1 MRLTQRKNRLR
12 TGSIFKTTLVGM
24 CLFFISSLAFAQSAV
39 VRGIVYDDLNLPA
52 MGVNILK
59 KGTAEGTIT
68 NLDGEFEMPVERGD
82 VLVFSYI
89 GFITQEV
96 TYNGQ
101 ANLEIKLREDSEALD
116 EVVVIGY
123 GTMKKSDLT
132 GAISSVNVEELA
144 SRATTSPAEALQGK
158 ISGVN
163 IRKAGGNAG
172 AGVSVK
178 IRGVKSFGDNE
189 PLYIIDGFPG
199 NIDNINP
206 QDIAS
211 MEVLKDGAA
220 AAIYGSTAANGV
232 IIITTKNGK
241 KGELKVDFNAYLN
254 FTHVAKK
261 LEMLDANGYVQVHK
275 QMYENYNAQF
285 PNNTVELPSYISNPG
300 NVNTDWQDEVFRSG
314 LSQNYM
320 VSLRGGSDLARYSVS
335 YNHADDKGV
344 LLGNSFKQE
353 NARMK
358 LSATKNIFDI
368 DANMGFR
375 ATKNNQPQYSL
386 KEVYMISPLVPVYD
400 ETQEYGY
407 GLTDKNG
414 LPSNR
419 NVLADNNYRKAVTNK
434 YYVTANASVT
444 ANFTEWINFRT
455 SYSYR
460 GEHQRYKYHT
470 PPYVADSKSPT
481 EYPYHSE
488 SSSYW
493 QEQVIDNILTYNDTF
508 GDHSL
513 NVMAG
518 NSVTLQDY
526 NWNSVAVEGKT
537 IVYEVKDG
545 QLLSSEKPAG
555 FLDPNFGTINAGKGG
570 TYTGEGSLY
579 DYRRVSFFGRLN
591 YAYAGKYMLQA
602 TFRQDGSSKFGSD
615 SRWGFF
621 PSVAL
626 GWRISEEEFFPK
638 GGIVSNLKLRA
649 SWGRLGNEQALG
661 YYDFQA
667 LISTYNNLYG
677 GSVQGSGSTPWP
689 GSTAM
694 GLANRDLKWET
705 TDTKNVGF
713 DYGLI
718 NGKLSGSV
726 NYYYN
731 QTEDMLITKKLAPSV
746 GLLDPVM
753 NVGKIRNTGV
763 EFELNWQDRAGDF
776 DYNVGFNL
784 TTTSNKVV
792 ELSDPKQALYGEG
805 LKWGT
810 EHFPTQTRVGKP
822 IAGFYLYRMD
832 GIFQSDAEVAA
843 HKNSNGDL
851 LQPNAK
857 PGDIRFRDVNGDG
870 SINEDDKEYCGS
882 GIPKVEANLTF
893 GANYKGFDLSF
904 LIGGGWGNKIYNANR
919 YFYEGMSSGSNFL
932 KTTLDAWTP
941 QNTNTNV
948 PRAVLQDMN
957 GNARESDRFLEKGN
971 YIRMRQLQIGYA
983 LPASLLKNLHI
994 ERLRVYASTE
1004 NLFTITSYKGIDP
1017 EFSRKS
1023 AGDSTSDV
1031 LNAGVDTHIYPFTR
1045 SYVVG
1050 LQLTF

>member
-1 MRLTQRKNRLR
+1 MRLTQSQNRLR
-12 TGSIFKTTLVGM
+12 IGSIFRATLVGM
-24 CLFFISSLAFAQSAV
+24 CLFLFSSLAFAQSQLV
-39 VRGIVYDDLNLPA
+39 KGIVYDDLNMPA
-52 MGVNILK
+52 MGVNIMK
-59 KGTAEGTIT
+59 KGTMEGTIT
-68 NLDGEFEMPVERGD
+68 NLDGEFEISAQRGD

-89 GFITQEV
+89 GFVTQEV

-101 ANLEIKLREDSEALD
+101 SSLEIKLREDSETLD

-132 GAISSVNVEELA
+132 GAISSVNVDELA

-199 NIDNINP
+199 NINNINP

-232 IIITTKNGK
+232 IIVTTKNGK

-254 FTHVAKK
+254 STHVAKK

-275 QMYENYNAQF
+275 QMYENYNEQYPSKAID
-285 PNNTVELPSYISNPG
+285 LPGYITNPG

-320 VSLRGGSDLARYSVS
+320 VSLRGGGDQARYAIS

-344 LLGNSFKQE
+344 LLGNRFKQE

-358 LSATKNIFDI
+358 LSASKNIFDI
-368 DANMGFR
+368 DANVGFR
-375 ATKNNQPQYSL
+375 ATKDNQPQYSL
-386 KEVYMISPLVPVYD
+386 KEVYMISPLVSVYD

-419 NVLADNNYRKAVTNK
+419 NALADNHYRKAVTNK

-460 GEHQRYKYHT
+460 GEHKRYKYHR
-470 PPYVADSKSPT
+470 PPYIADIKSPT
-481 EYPYHSE
+481 EYPYHNE

-508 GDHSL
+508 GDHSI
-513 NVMAG
+513 NVMGG

-545 QLLSSEKPAG
+545 QLVTSEKPAG
-555 FLDPNFGTINAGKGG
+555 FLDPNFGTIDAGKGG
-570 TYTGEGSLY
+570 TYTGEGSLHE
-579 DYRRVSFFGRLN
+579 YRRVSFFGRLN

-602 TFRQDGSSKFGSD
+602 TFRQDGSSKFGRD

-626 GWRISEEEFFPK
+626 GWRISEEDFFPENS
-638 GGIVSNLKLRA
+638 IFSNLKLRA

-667 LISTYNNLYG
+667 LISTYNKLYG
-677 GSVQGSGSTPWP
+677 GYVQGSGSTPWP

-694 GLANRDLKWET
+694 GLANRDLQWET
-705 TDTKNVGF
+705 TDTKNIGF
-713 DYGLI
+713 DYGLL
-718 NGKLSGSV
+718 NGKLSGAV

-746 GLLDPVM
+746 GLLNPIM

-763 EFELNWQDRAGDF
+763 ELELNWQDRAGDF
-776 DYNVGFNL
+776 DYNIGFNL

-792 ELSDPKQALYGEG
+792 ELSDPNQALYGEG

-822 IAGFYLYRMD
+822 IASFFLYQTD
-832 GIFQSDAEVAA
+832 GIFQNDAEVAA

-851 LQPNAK
+851 LQPDAK
-857 PGDIRFRDVNGDG
+857 PGDIRFVDVNGDG
-870 SINEDDKEYCGS
+870 SINEDDKEYGGS
-882 GIPKVEANLTF
+882 AIPKVEANLTF

-904 LIGGGWGNKIYNANR
+904 LIGGAWGGKLYNANR

-932 KTTLDAWTP
+932 KTTLNAWTP
-941 QNTNTNV
+941 QNTNTST
-948 PRAVLQDMN
+948 PRAVLQDLN
-957 GNARESDRFLEKGN
+957 GNARESERFLEKGD
-971 YIRMRQLQIGYA
+971 YIRMRQLQVGYA
-983 LPASLLKNLHI
+983 LPTSLLKKIHI
-994 ERLRVYASTE
+994 ERLRIYASAE

-1017 EFSRKS
+1017 EFSRQS
-1023 AGDSTSDV
+1023 DDDQTSDV

-1045 SYVVG
+1045 SYIIG